1 MRRGPSIGWCGQA
14 RSALALPLALAL
26 PALVLLDSPA
36 APA

>member
-14 RSALALPLALAL
+14 RSALALLALAL

-36 APA
+36 TPA